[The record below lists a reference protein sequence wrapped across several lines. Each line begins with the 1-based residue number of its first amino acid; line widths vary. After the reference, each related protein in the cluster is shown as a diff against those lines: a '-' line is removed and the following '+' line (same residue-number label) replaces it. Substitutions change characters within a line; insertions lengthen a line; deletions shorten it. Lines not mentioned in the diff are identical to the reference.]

1 MSAFAALKAA
11 APSPASSRFA
21 NPHYV
26 ADHALRACINGDME
40 SFKQVLIVQPQ
51 LSETSTNFEVS
62 RVFKRACGAINN
74 QDAVRGIFWLHQPHT
89 EMAAIIRRAES
100 GQSAV
105 YFRLVRQGEQYLL
118 KELVTSPSDPVAH
131 VEVL

>member
-1 MSAFAALKAA
+1 M
-11 APSPASSRFA
+11 PDSRFA

-26 ADHALRACINGDME
+26 ADHALRACVTGDIAA
-40 SFKQVLIVQPQ
+40 FQQVLIVQPQ
-51 LSETSTNFEVS
+51 LSESSVNFQVS
-62 RVFKRACGAINN
+62 QIFKRACAAINN
-74 QDAVRGIFWLHQPHT
+74 QDTVRGIFWLHQPHT
-89 EMAAIIRRAES
+89 EMAAIIRRAGS

-105 YFRLVRQGEQYLL
+105 YFRLVRDNDMYLL